1 MPLRLNTESIT
12 AIDDRGFALA
22 INIRD
27 FRPVVLSIEVH
38 RALLFL
44 FDLTVS
50 QSEKNPRKGQISKRI
65 ICMRRKYTQKCED
78 KCVAVKS
85 TAIPIQTYQEVRRSC
100 TPRNVLS
107 LLRPDAKC
115 LFT

>member
-1 MPLRLNTESIT
+1 
-12 AIDDRGFALA
+12 
-22 INIRD
+22 
-27 FRPVVLSIEVH
+27 
-38 RALLFL
+38 
-44 FDLTVS
+44 
-50 QSEKNPRKGQISKRI
+50 
-65 ICMRRKYTQKCED
+65 MRRKYTQKCED

>member
-50 QSEKNPRKGQISKRI
+50 QSEKKSKKRTDIETHYMHAAQI
-65 ICMRRKYTQKCED
+65 YTEM
-78 KCVAVKS
+78 
-85 TAIPIQTYQEVRRSC
+85 
-100 TPRNVLS
+100 
-107 LLRPDAKC
+107 
-115 LFT
+115 